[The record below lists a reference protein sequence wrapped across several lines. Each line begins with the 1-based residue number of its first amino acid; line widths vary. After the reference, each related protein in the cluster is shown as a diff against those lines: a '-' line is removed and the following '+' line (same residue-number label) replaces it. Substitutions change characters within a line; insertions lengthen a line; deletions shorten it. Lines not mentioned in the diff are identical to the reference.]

1 MKKGLLFLVLAIVI
15 VLLAWLLLGKGTPVG
30 APADTTANVPDGPVP
45 FEVLEEGAN
54 AATVTEG
61 KNYRIQS
68 EEQLAALWELIYG
81 TEGAPAMPA
90 VDFSK
95 EEILAVFSGQK
106 KSGGYD
112 VSIKEVMQKN
122 GMRVVT
128 IVHEAPGDGCSM
140 TDALTSPFELIRVPV
155 GTDNLTHQDE
165 EVVESCS

>member
-1 MKKGLLFLVLAIVI
+1 MKKGLLFLVLALII
-15 VLLAWLLLGKGTPVG
+15 IFLAWLLLGKGTPVG
-30 APADTTANVPDGPVP
+30 APDTTANVPDGPVP
-45 FEVLEEGAN
+45 FEILEEGVN
-54 AATVTEG
+54 AAVTEG

-68 EEQLAALWELIYG
+68 DEQLAALWEMIYG
-81 TEGAPAMPA
+81 TGSAPAMPA

-106 KSGGYD
+106 NTGGYD

-155 GTDNLTHQDE
+155 GTDNLTHKDE
-165 EVVESCS
+165 EVVASCS